1 MDNLIVK
8 KLNNKDEIPY
18 ELLLLADPSR
28 DIVDE
33 YLQRG
38 ICYGAYID
46 NKVVGVYVMIKTRPL
61 TLELVNIAVSEEY
74 QGRGIGKTLVLSAID
89 MAKEENA
96 KVLEIG
102 TGNSSIAQLALYQK
116 CGFRIASIDRDF
128 FIKHYEE
135 EIYENGIQCVDM
147 IRLSMDL

>member
-1 MDNLIVK
+1 MDNLIVE
-8 KLNNKDEIPY
+8 KLNDKEEVPY

-38 ICYGAYID
+38 QCFVAYI
-46 NKVVGVYVMIKTRPL
+46 NHKVVGAYVMIKTRPL

-74 QGRGIGKTLVLSAID
+74 QGRGIGKTLVLSAIEI
-89 MAKEENA
+89 AKQENA
-96 KVLEIG
+96 KVLEVG
-102 TGNSSIAQLALYQK
+102 TGNSSIDQLALYQK
-116 CGFRIASIDRDF
+116 CGFRIVSIDRDF
-128 FIKHYEE
+128 FIKHYNDK
-135 EIYENGIQCVDM
+135 IQENGIQCIDM